1 MNISEFSLKRPVFA
15 TVMNLMII
23 LFGVVGYTFLAI
35 RDYPAIDPAIINVR
49 TSYTGANPDLIESQ
63 ITEPLEKQINGIPGI
78 KTITS
83 SSTLG
88 SSNISVEFELG
99 VDLEAAASDVRDKVG
114 QASRSLPQDID
125 APPVVTKADANSD
138 FILILA
144 VQSRTKGLLELSD
157 YAENV
162 LQQQFQTINQVS
174 AVSIFG
180 QKRYAMRI
188 WLDPD
193 KMNAQGVTFS
203 DIRTSLNNENID
215 LPPGKIYG
223 NNTELTIKTLGR
235 LSTEKDFQNL
245 LLKEDSTGIVR
256 LSDVARVE
264 IGPEDLEQSWKYNG
278 VNAVGIV
285 IIPQPGANNIQI
297 ADDFNKKLEDIKKT
311 NKTDIEMNVLLDNTV
326 NIRKSIKE
334 VEETLMISF
343 ALVVLVIFFFFRDWL
358 IAIRP
363 LIDIPISLVATFF
376 IMYFSGFS
384 INILTL
390 LGIVLATGL
399 VVDDGIV
406 VTENIFSKF
415 ERGMPIRQ
423 AAVEGSKEIFFAVI
437 STSITL
443 AVVFLPVIF
452 LEGFIGRLFREFGVT
467 LAAAVLISALVSLT
481 ITPVLNVVLSRKKAG
496 HGKFY
501 MKTEPFFTGMENGYK
516 RWLTGFLKVRWIS
529 LVIIGA
535 CAVIIFLIFNTLQSE
550 IAPLEDRNSL
560 RFTVTAAEGTSFSK
574 MQQITDDISNY
585 LYDSVKERDFV
596 FARTPAGAVNSSQ
609 PRLGLVPPDDR
620 DRSQAKIAS
629 DLQRKLLR
637 FNEARIS
644 VVQEQTI
651 AVGAGSKGGL
661 PVQYVLQNQDI
672 NKLKEVIPK
681 FLDEARKDKTFNTV
695 DVNLKFNKP
704 EIELSLDRMKIKDLG
719 LSSQDVVSA
728 LQAAFS
734 GGRLAYFI
742 KNGFQYSVI
751 AQVDRS
757 DRSDPTDITKLYV
770 KNNRGQQIPVSAVV
784 KLEENSAPSTLY
796 HYNRY
801 KAATISASLAD
812 GKTVGD
818 GVKAMDA
825 IAKRLLDQSFQTSLT
840 GPSRDYAESSSN
852 IAFAFMLAL
861 ILIYLILA
869 AQFESFID
877 PLIIMLTV
885 PLALAGALL
894 SLWIFGQTLNIFS
907 EIGMIML
914 IGLVTKN
921 GILIVEFANKRREHG
936 LSKLEAILEAAEQRL
951 RPILMTSLAT
961 SLGALPIA
969 LSLGASSASR
979 VPLGIV
985 VVGGIL
991 FSLILTLFVIPC
1003 IYMFLASK
1011 HKTEKVVT
1019 TTTETQASEQTTQA
1033 TEKTETLKPAT
1044 EPGKNKEDNST
1055 GTGESAPK
1063 NNDI

>member
-15 TVMNLMII
+15 TVLNLMII
-23 LFGVVGYTFLAI
+23 LFGVVGYTFLAV
-35 RDYPAIDPAIINVR
+35 RDYPAIDPAIISVN
-49 TSYTGANPDLIESQ
+49 TSYTGANPDIMESQ
-63 ITEPLEKQINGIPGI
+63 VTEPLEKQINGIPGI

-88 SSNISVEFELG
+88 NSNITVEFELG

-114 QASRSLPQDID
+114 QASRQLPQDID
-125 APPVVTKADANSD
+125 APPVVTKSDANSD

-174 AVSIFG
+174 SVNIFG

-188 WLDPD
+188 WIDPD
-193 KMNAQGVTFS
+193 KMIGQGVTFS
-203 DIRTSLNNENID
+203 DIRTSLNNENVD

-235 LSTEKDFQNL
+235 LTSEKDFRDL
-245 LLKEDSTGIVR
+245 IIKEDSSGIVR
-256 LSDVARVE
+256 LSNVARVE
-264 IGPEDLEQSWKYNG
+264 IGPEQLEQSWKYNG

-285 IIPQPGANNIQI
+285 LIPQPGANNIQI
-297 ADDFNKKLEDIKKT
+297 ADDFNKKLEAIKKS
-311 NKTDIEMNVLLDNTV
+311 NKSDIEMNVLLDNTT
-326 NIRKSIKE
+326 NIRRSIKE

-343 ALVVLVIFFFFRDWL
+343 ALVVMVIFFFFRDWL

-376 IMYFSGFS
+376 VMYFSGFS
-384 INILTL
+384 INVLTL

-406 VTENIFSKF
+406 VTENIFSKY
-415 ERGMPIRQ
+415 EKGMPIKQ
-423 AAVEGSKEIFFAVI
+423 AAIEGSKEIFFAVI
-437 STSITL
+437 STSVTL
-443 AVVFLPVIF
+443 AIVFLPVIF

-481 ITPVLNVVLSRKKAG
+481 ITPVLNVVLNRKKAG

-501 MKTEPFFTGMENGYK
+501 TKTEPFFTGMENGYK
-516 RWLTGFLKVRWIS
+516 RWLTGFLKVRWLAWV
-529 LVIIGA
+529 LVLICGGIIW
-535 CAVIIFLIFNTLQSE
+535 VIFNGLQTE
-550 IAPLEDRNSL
+550 IAPLEDRSSI
-560 RFTVTAAEGTSFSK
+560 RFTVTAAEGTSYSR
-574 MQQITDDISNY
+574 MQSIADNISNY
-585 LYDSVKERDFV
+585 LYDSVPERDFV
-596 FARTPAGAVNSSQ
+596 FARTPAGAINSSQ
-609 PRLGLVPPDDR
+609 PRLGLISPKER
-620 DRSQAKIAS
+620 ARSQTEIAS
-629 DLQRKLLR
+629 DLQKKLGR
-637 FNEARIS
+637 FNDARIFPI
-644 VVQEQTI
+644 QEQTI
-651 AVGAGSKGGL
+651 SVGGGSRGSL
-661 PVQYVLQNQDI
+661 PVQFVLQNQDLD
-672 NKLKEVIPK
+672 KLKQIIPK
-681 FLDEARKDKTFNTV
+681 FLDEARKDKTFANV

-704 EIELSLDRMKIKDLG
+704 EIQLTLDRMKVKDLG
-719 LSSQDVVSA
+719 LSSQDVVAA
-728 LQAAFS
+728 LQSAFS

-742 KNGFQYSVI
+742 MNGFQYSVI
-751 AQVDRS
+751 AQVDRT
-757 DRSDPTDITKLYV
+757 DRNKTDDISKLYV
-770 KNNRGQQIPVSAVV
+770 RNNKGQNIPVSSVV
-784 KLEENSAPSTLY
+784 NLVESSSPATLY
-796 HYNRY
+796 HFNRY

-812 GKTVGD
+812 GQTVGD
-818 GVKAMDA
+818 GVKAMQA
-825 IAKRLLDQSFQTSLT
+825 IGQRLLDESYQTSLS

-852 IAFAFMLAL
+852 IMFAFLLAL
-861 ILIYLILA
+861 MLIYLVLA

-877 PLIIMLTV
+877 PLTIMITV

-894 SLWIFGQTLNIFS
+894 SLFIFNQTLNIFS

-921 GILIVEFANKRREHG
+921 GILIVEFANKRREAG
-936 LSKLEAILEAAEQRL
+936 LSKVEAILEAAQQRL

-985 VVGGIL
+985 VVGGLI
-991 FSLILTLFVIPC
+991 FSLILTLFIIPA
-1003 IYMFLASK
+1003 IYTYLSGK
-1011 HKTEKVVT
+1011 HKYETVVATNATST
-1019 TTTETQASEQTTQA
+1019 TPLPE
-1033 TEKTETLKPAT
+1033 
-1044 EPGKNKEDNST
+1044 NKDVNKS
-1055 GTGESAPK
+1055 
-1063 NNDI
+1063 